1 MDLML
6 TNAKGKHI
14 RDKDI
19 LVYGSCVAAEHLDVL
34 DKFSKHTQLS
44 FCPEQEH
51 INMAFYKL
59 IAMMSVARSLTVLT
73 VDGSPHCVQLHY
85 IADEL
90 KRYSKQDFN
99 VEHFVI
105 YNGKLVQIS
114 EKEVKISRYLA
125 KIKAIQK

>member
-1 MDLML
+1 MDLMH

-14 RDKDI
+14 RAKDI
-19 LVYGSCVAAEHLDVL
+19 LLYGSCVAVEHPDVL
-34 DKFSKHTQLS
+34 DKFSEYTQLS
-44 FCPEQEH
+44 FCPESEH

-85 IADEL
+85 IADEV
-90 KRYSKQDFN
+90 KRYSKQDFK

-114 EKEVKISRYLA
+114 EKEVKLSRYLA